1 MAVPRGGS
9 IPPPPTPAEPSPT
22 PSGLKL
28 EVNIDPPEQTVMEGE
43 MVEFEC
49 TVVALV
55 RLEVNPSCPNLSPGA
70 DHTHLGA
77 RGRRNSNGSRGR

>member
-1 MAVPRGGS
+1 MP
-9 IPPPPTPAEPSPT
+9 PPPPTPAAWPAETSQT
-22 PSGLKL
+22 PPGLKL
-28 EVNIDPPEQTVMEGE
+28 EVKIDPPEQTVMEGE

-49 TVVALV
+49 TAVALV
-55 RLEVNPSCPNLSPGA
+55 MLEVNPSCPNLSPGA